1 MDIPNVTISL
11 KCLFCSAPLQ
21 GPEEAEYSSGD
32 LIKCGECGEENDFDS
47 VLDVA
52 KEKSVE
58 IMAKE
63 AEKQV
68 TKEMKSI
75 LKNLR

>member
-1 MDIPNVTISL
+1 MDISDVTITL
-11 KCLFCSAPLQ
+11 QCLFCSATLQ
-21 GPEEAEYSSGD
+21 GPEDAEYSSGD

-47 VLDVA
+47 LMEVA
-52 KEKSVE
+52 KEKGVE

-68 TKEMKSI
+68 AKEMKRI
-75 LKNLR
+75 LKKLR